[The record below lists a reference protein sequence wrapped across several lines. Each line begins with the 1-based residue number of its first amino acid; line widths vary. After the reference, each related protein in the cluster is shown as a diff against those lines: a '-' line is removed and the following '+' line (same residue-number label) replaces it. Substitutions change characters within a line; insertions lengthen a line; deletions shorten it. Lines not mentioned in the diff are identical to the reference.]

1 LKVLVSLFETVRK
14 GCVIVKKSKIIVCLA
29 LLVILCLSV
38 YCLSETGVTLNDD
51 AKQRVEWEN
60 KGFVVSEPLEL
71 VTTSTDIYERLYIL
85 DKSQIKGG
93 NLFDF
98 IVGLDEYNLCYLL
111 SSNDGIEIENRNY
124 KNYGCMLNSNAAIRL
139 EDGIY
144 KISDAV
150 QPFQTAY
157 ANTTDTVYNFN
168 TMGLL
173 QDIDSLGTYRMNLI
187 YSSDEANPTIL
198 GIIFTLESTQA

>member
-1 LKVLVSLFETVRK
+1 M
-14 GCVIVKKSKIIVCLA
+14 

-38 YCLSETGVTLNDD
+38 YCLSETGLTLNDD

-71 VTTSTDIYERLYIL
+71 VTASTDIYERLYIL

-98 IVGLDEYNLCYLL
+98 IIGLDEYNLCYLL
-111 SSNDGIEIENRNY
+111 SSIDGIEIENRNY

-144 KISDAV
+144 KISDAI

-157 ANTTDTVYNFN
+157 DDTRDTRDTRDTVYNFN

-173 QDIDSLGTYRMNLI
+173 EDIDSLGTYRMNLI
-187 YSSDEANPTIL
+187 YSSDESNPTIL

>member
-1 LKVLVSLFETVRK
+1 MYSFEAVCK
-14 GCVIVKKSKIIVCLA
+14 GCDIVKKSKIICLV

-38 YCLSETGVTLNDD
+38 YCLSEMGLNLNDA

-71 VTTSTDIYERLYIL
+71 VTTSTDIYERLCIL
-85 DKSQIKGG
+85 DKAQIKGR

-124 KNYGCMLNSNAAIRL
+124 KNYGCILNSNAAIRF

-144 KISDAV
+144 KIADAV
-150 QPFQTAY
+150 QPFQVVD
-157 ANTTDTVYNFN
+157 NHTTDTVYNFN

-173 QDIDSLGTYRMNLI
+173 QDIDSLGTYKMNLI
-187 YSSDEANPTIL
+187 YSSDVSNPTIL
-198 GIIFTLESTQA
+198 GIIFTLESTLV

>member
-1 LKVLVSLFETVRK
+1 MYSFEAVCK
-14 GCVIVKKSKIIVCLA
+14 GCDIVKKSKIIICLV

-38 YCLSETGVTLNDD
+38 YYLSETGLRLNDKYV
-51 AKQRVEWEN
+51 KQRVEWEN
-60 KGFVVSEPLEL
+60 KGFVVSEPLES
-71 VTTSTDIYERLYIL
+71 VTASTDIYERLCIL
-85 DKSQIKGG
+85 DKSQIKGR

-98 IVGLDEYNLCYLL
+98 IIGLDEYNLCYLL

-124 KNYGCMLNSNAAIRL
+124 KNYGCILNSNAAIHL

-150 QPFQTAY
+150 QPFQTVY
-157 ANTTDTVYNFN
+157 DDTTDTVYNFN

-187 YSSDEANPTIL
+187 YSSDESNPTIL
-198 GIIFTLESTQA
+198 GIIFTLESTLV

>member
-1 LKVLVSLFETVRK
+1 MYLFEIVRK
-14 GCVIVKKSKIIVCLA
+14 GCVIVKKLKIIGCLA

-38 YCLSETGVTLNDD
+38 YCLSETGLKLNDD
-51 AKQRVEWEN
+51 AKQWEN
-60 KGFVVSEPLEL
+60 KGFIVSEPLEL
-71 VTTSTDIYERLYIL
+71 VTTSTNIYERLYIL

-124 KNYGCMLNSNAAIRL
+124 KNYGCMLNSNAAVRL

-157 ANTTDTVYNFN
+157 DDTTDTVYNFN

-187 YSSDEANPTIL
+187 YFSDESNPTIL

>member
-1 LKVLVSLFETVRK
+1 MFETVSK
-14 GCVIVKKSKIIVCLA
+14 GCVIVKKSKIIVCLV

-38 YCLSETGVTLNDD
+38 YCLSETGLTLNDD

-60 KGFVVSEPLEL
+60 KGFVVSEPLES
-71 VTTSTDIYERLYIL
+71 VTASTDIYERLDIL

-124 KNYGCMLNSNAAIRL
+124 KNYGCMLNSNGAIRL

-173 QDIDSLGTYRMNLI
+173 QDIDNLGTYRMNLI
-187 YSSDEANPTIL
+187 YSSDESNPTIL